1 MLKGA
6 FEPGCKI
13 ATERSREQERR
24 SVKQSVIQLGSFQ
37 FWGKK
42 DQG

>member
-13 ATERSREQERR
+13 ATERSREQE
-24 SVKQSVIQLGSFQ
+24 KQSETECDSAEVSSV
-37 FWGKK
+37 WGRE
-42 DQG
+42 G